1 MSKLKTKGRHSISAL
16 FYVDY
21 VIATQQPMSSPFSGE
36 RAILWEQHL
45 LEGNGEFAVA
55 LRSALIEDNHATL
68 FAGCGIV
75 AASQPENELVESS
88 LKLQASLRG
97 LDWQEEQKQW

>member
-1 MSKLKTKGRHSISAL
+1 MIPWYAGPIGW
-16 FYVDY
+16 
-21 VIATQQPMSSPFSGE
+21 IG
-36 RAILWEQHL
+36 
-45 LEGNGEFAVA
+45 LEGNGKFAVA

-75 AASQPENELVESS
+75 AASQPEIESS

-97 LDWQEEQKQW
+97 LGWQEEQKQ